1 MEFVVVTGLSVQ
13 AKPGQC
19 MRWKTSAFFCVDN
32 LPPAL
37 IPVFYDLCVKSEG
50 LMGRVAVVTGHQGR
64 GAVQILLYRNGS
76 IKAGKNGNIRSCFSI
91 PLTRCWSTVS
101 KRRAASIRFPMI

>member
-1 MEFVVVTGLSVQ
+1 MQ
-13 AKPGQC
+13 AKPGPC
-19 MRWKTSAFFCVDN
+19 TLWRTSAFFCVDN

-64 GAVQILLYRNGS
+64 ELFKSFFTAMEAL
-76 IKAGKNGNIRSCFSI
+76 
-91 PLTRCWSTVS
+91 
-101 KRRAASIRFPMI
+101 KREKTGI